1 MAAAGHAESRGRAV
15 SSRLDRA
22 LELLERL
29 VLAAERSAD
38 ALERR
43 SRPRPASDPLPEPS
57 ETDRAAARKYARKL
71 GVVVRGSG

>member
-1 MAAAGHAESRGRAV
+1 MTR
-15 SSRLDRA
+15 RLDRA

-29 VLAAERSAD
+29 VIAAERSAD

-43 SRPRPASDPLPEPS
+43 ARRPASDPLPEPC

-71 GVVVRGSG
+71 GVVVRGSGR